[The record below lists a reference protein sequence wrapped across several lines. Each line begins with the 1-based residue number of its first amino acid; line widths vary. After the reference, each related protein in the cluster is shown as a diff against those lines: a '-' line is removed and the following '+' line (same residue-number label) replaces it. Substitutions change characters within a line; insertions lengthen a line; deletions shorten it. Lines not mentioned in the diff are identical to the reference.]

1 MEFPVRLTNIQRALA
16 LLLLAPV
23 LWTARLESRS
33 PIAAAV
39 RQDRPWVGW
48 LALKSPTTPLPQI
61 YLVYYR
67 PWARTLSLIY
77 VAENLRIEDNKTLPQ
92 LAAAARREGAKTDRQ
107 LARAM
112 AEAAARAV
120 TARAPQALREALA
133 AAPPLHYED
142 FTPEAE
148 EPPIAAKEWAREQL
162 RPGAMLAR
170 AARKGPSA
178 GGIEGFELLRL
189 ALEVRGMD
197 DDQLQAVYL
206 PDEDADREALLTR
219 LEPDAAPEAA
229 ATGPGGE
236 PRPVTVEV
244 LNATAKPGIA
254 NSAKKILRSKGADVM
269 STGNAPARG
278 RTLVVDRVG
287 RPELASRVRRMLDCP
302 TAEAQTQ
309 VDAKRLVDVSVVL
322 ADDCALKE

>member
-1 MEFPVRLTNIQRALA
+1 MELPVRLTNIQRALA
-16 LLLLAPV
+16 LVLLVPV

-33 PIAAAV
+33 PVAAAV
-39 RQDRPWVGW
+39 RGNRPWAAW

-61 YLVYYR
+61 YLLYYR
-67 PWARTLSLIY
+67 PWARTLELIY

-92 LAAAARREGAKTDRQ
+92 LAAAAKRAGAKDDRQ
-107 LARAM
+107 LAAVM

-120 TARAPQALREALA
+120 TAQAPQGLREALA
-133 AAPPLHYED
+133 AAPPPRYED
-142 FTPEAE
+142 FVPRAE
-148 EPPIAAKEWAREQL
+148 EPPVAAKEWAREQL

-170 AARKGPSA
+170 AARKGPAA
-178 GGIEGFELLRL
+178 GGVQGFELLRL
-189 ALEVRGMD
+189 AVEARELD
-197 DDQLQAVYL
+197 DDQLRAVYL
-206 PDEDADREALLTR
+206 PDEPAEREAFLLR
-219 LEPDAAPEAA
+219 LEPDAAPDADA
-229 ATGPGGE
+229 MGPGGE
-236 PRPVTVEV
+236 ARPVTVEV
-244 LNATAKPGIA
+244 LNATPKAGIA
-254 NSAKKILRSKGADVM
+254 NSAKKILRSRGADVM

-302 TAEAQTQ
+302 SAEAETQ